1 MPMHAPQMGRPRRA
15 GRACALRPAM
25 EGAEARILSDTAARS
40 PSNPRMG
47 KEWYQRGAATGGT
60 LTREIAEDLLY
71 RGEE

>member
-1 MPMHAPQMGRPRRA
+1 
-15 GRACALRPAM
+15 M
-25 EGAEARILSDTAARS
+25 EGAEARILSDAAARS

-47 KEWYQRGAATGGT
+47 EEGYQREAATGGT